1 MMRPFGFT
9 LLEVLVAMAIFS
21 VIGLGAQKMLRT
33 IIDTHEKTR
42 DQIQGFSELSRAF
55 VILGRDISQ
64 TVPRGIRDEYGEPL
78 PPLMLASGPYLIE
91 LTRTGWSNPIGLA
104 RSNLQR
110 VAYELNDKGELERHF
125 WLVLDRAE
133 DSEPISQIVLTG
145 VDDFRILMLTEDGE
159 SRDVW
164 PDGETDLLI
173 PAAAEIILETKAF
186 GELRKVFNFVEPI
199 RGGRPTDD
207 EGDDNDNDN
216 ENDSSIVRS
225 NDDQENADQGDPDQT
240 DETSP

>member
-1 MMRPFGFT
+1 MKRPLGFT

-21 VIGLGAQKMLRT
+21 VIGLGAQQMLRT

-78 PPLMLASGPYLIE
+78 PPLILASGPYFIE

-110 VAYELNDKGELERHF
+110 VAYELNDKGEIKRHF

-133 DSEPISQIVLTG
+133 DSEPISQTVLTG

-164 PDGETDLLI
+164 PDGESNSLL
-173 PAAAEIILETKAF
+173 PVAAEMILQTSAF
-186 GELRKVFNFVEPI
+186 GELRKVFNFVDPI
-199 RGGRPTDD
+199 RGGRSR
-207 EGDDNDNDN
+207 GDG
-216 ENDSSIVRS
+216 ENSNADGSSQQ
-225 NDDQENADQGDPDQT
+225 QENADLDDPDQT
-240 DETSP
+240 EQNSP